1 MSPLDQDTLTRVA
14 ETHAQAWQDL
24 LASTAAIAALPLRT
38 VQTLTGWPEAPA
50 AGDRLDE
57 AEREIAALRQAL
69 EAERGARR
77 AEVRRLG
84 DRLETEQALVAELR
98 QAYARLESEGDV
110 QVDRARQDQA
120 LAIYQTLEPLL
131 TQLPVVRHAVGEGR
145 DVAAADLLALLGPL
159 DLALGELGIV
169 PIGQVGE
176 TLPFDPQTHQM
187 ARGPIPEAGEPVT
200 VRHVGYRLGGQLLR
214 RARVSLPAE

>member
-1 MSPLDQDTLTRVA
+1 LDQDTLTRVA

-24 LASTAAIAALPLRT
+24 LASTAAVAALPLRT

-50 AGDRLDE
+50 AGDRLGE
-57 AEREIAALRQAL
+57 AEREITALRQAL

-84 DRLETEQALVAELR
+84 DRLESEQALVAELR
-98 QAYARLESEGDV
+98 QAYAQLESEGDLL
-110 QVDRARQDQA
+110 VDRTRQDQA
-120 LAIYQTLEPLL
+120 LALYQTLEPLL
-131 TQLPVVRHAVGEGR
+131 TQLPVVRHALSEGR
-145 DVAAADLLALLGPL
+145 EVAATDLLALLGPL
-159 DLALGELGIV
+159 DLALAELGLA

-187 ARGPIPEAGEPVT
+187 ARGPVPEPGEPVT
-200 VRHVGYRLGGQLLR
+200 VRHVGYRLGEQLLR
-214 RARVSLPAE
+214 RARVAPPAD